1 MRRVLG
7 LKNGIFSIFQDVL
20 ANDEIRLENLFSLSL
35 LHDIV
40 KGMQYL
46 HSTDIRS
53 HGNLKSSNCIID
65 GRWVLKITDFGL
77 HEFKSKQDT
86 SQNQD
91 QNQYYKSRYSFYVLF
106 IIVFVLSFALYDVI
120 SAIVVFSVLFFLL

>member
-1 MRRVLG
+1 
-7 LKNGIFSIFQDVL
+7 
-20 ANDEIRLENLFSLSL
+20 
-35 LHDIV
+35 
-40 KGMQYL
+40 MQYL

-120 SAIVVFSVLFFLL
+120 SAIVVFSLLFFLLWNWKIGSDHKYPHIRKLYIYSRA

>member
-1 MRRVLG
+1 
-7 LKNGIFSIFQDVL
+7 
-20 ANDEIRLENLFSLSL
+20 
-35 LHDIV
+35 
-40 KGMQYL
+40 MQYL

-120 SAIVVFSVLFFLL
+120 SAIVVFSVLFFLLWNWEIGSDHKYPHIRKLYIYSRA

>member
-91 QNQYYKSRYSFYVLF
+91 QNQYYKSRYSFM
-106 IIVFVLSFALYDVI
+106 
-120 SAIVVFSVLFFLL
+120 FFL